1 MARGHIEPR
10 ALVSHAECFWA
21 KSAESLENNGVEFFA
36 MQKSAQESEKKG
48 DSSKNRLSVGKF
60 EGRECVPDWELSV
73 HPPGAF
79 TRANAGLKRYG
90 TWKEVP
96 KIGDEGSGTER
107 ERLIGLP
114 MVSPINHNP
123 C

>member
-60 EGRECVPDWELSV
+60 EGWGMRSRMGVVGAS
-73 HPPGAF
+73 PGSF
-79 TRANAGLKRYG
+79 HKGKCRT
-90 TWKEVP
+90 
-96 KIGDEGSGTER
+96 
-107 ERLIGLP
+107 
-114 MVSPINHNP
+114 
-123 C
+123 